1 MTHEEI
7 TIYIPTYR
15 TEWVDASVIDRDGET
30 WSWHYTRKSTGE
42 VFEKSGFK
50 SIGAAK
56 GSLTKFV
63 RINLRDN
70 PTKYTREVIS

>member
-7 TIYIPTYR
+7 TRHVPTHTDY
-15 TEWVDASVIDRDGET
+15 VDAAVIERDGET
-30 WSWHYTRKSTGE
+30 WSWHYARANTGE
-42 VFEKSGFK
+42 VWEKSGFK